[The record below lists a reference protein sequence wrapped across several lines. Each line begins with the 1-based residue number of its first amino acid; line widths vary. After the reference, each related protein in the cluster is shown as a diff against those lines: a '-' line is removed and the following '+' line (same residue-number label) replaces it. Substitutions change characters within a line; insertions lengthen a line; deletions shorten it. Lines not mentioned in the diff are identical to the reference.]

1 MFTETTSSSDGALLE
16 LQKELAR
23 YKENES
29 TSAHYI
35 TEMEARLGKY
45 DEDIETLRRDMSK
58 LERELADS
66 RERCRTM
73 DSLVETLRAERETE
87 RKDRE
92 EWVKILEAREK
103 RVEALEVQMKEVER
117 DRAFLASE
125 RERLGGV
132 VGGVEKARRSLE
144 VEVEGAETPFMTPT
158 TEFGGTLPRNGV
170 NGVNGDGGD
179 AEKERQAA
187 AIEEL
192 QRKHAAT
199 LEELN
204 AVNTRYQDA
213 LHDISDLYA
222 QINEIKL
229 QGGVTA
235 DKTGGEPNDVQAEAN
250 GDTNTVQPDAATDS
264 TPPIRSPPTP
274 TQRRRAG
281 SRAAAAA
288 VGLESP
294 SGASA
299 RRLFFRH
306 AASSE
311 SLHARSQLQ
320 SVSLSQEL
328 SSARSPKSSWS
339 ANEIY
344 NQGAGSGI
352 GEREGLGVRGLGHR
366 PQLSLQLPSERSAD
380 DLEKEIK
387 SLQAV
392 SASRFSGFMSGD

>member
-16 LQKELAR
+16 LQKELIR

-35 TEMEARLGKY
+35 SEMEARLSKY

-73 DSLVETLRAERETE
+73 DALVETLRAEREAE

-92 EWVKILEAREK
+92 EWVKVLEAREK

-144 VEVEGAETPFMTPT
+144 MEVEDTGTPFMTPA
-158 TEFGGTLPRNGV
+158 TEVGEMGLFRGEVNGTNGV
-170 NGVNGDGGD
+170 NRNGGEG
-179 AEKERQAA
+179 ERQAA
-187 AIEEL
+187 AIDEL
-192 QRKHAAT
+192 QKKHAAT
-199 LEELN
+199 LAELN
-204 AVNTRYQDA
+204 TVNTRYQDA

-229 QGGVTA
+229 QGGVEKA
-235 DKTGGEPNDVQAEAN
+235 GGETNGVQVETN
-250 GDTNTVQPDAATDS
+250 GETNGVHPDTNTSTDT
-264 TPPIRSPPTP
+264 TPPTRSPPTP

-281 SRAAAAA
+281 SRAAAA

-294 SGASA
+294 SGTSA

-339 ANEIY
+339 ANENY
-344 NQGAGSGI
+344 NQGAGLN
-352 GEREGLGVRGLGHR
+352 GESALGMKGMGHR

-392 SASRFSGFMSGD
+392 SQARFL